1 MGKYVLCRPESGI
14 NDMLCQ
20 IGLCVRYCLKFDRIL
35 VIDTA
40 NTVVFSEPFDRYFT
54 LHHPRLKH
62 ESDPKAFLEMVEAR
76 QLTLFPATAKLRHGG
91 GWFPSGIKHDRRWD
105 VLQFDL
111 DKDYEEDVLVH
122 HKSGGGR
129 PFPEFLRSLRFSESF
144 ARSAVARWQSLRKPY
159 IGVQIRNTDHKSDP
173 AVVAPILKKYR
184 GPFYLAT
191 DSAEAQ
197 RQILAMGHKEVWTS
211 PIPDFGGAPI
221 HRAQVSREEKSRLN
235 RMALEDLVMLTLA
248 EMVYV
253 SHKNSGYS
261 HLAQHLN
268 RKQHVVIGWFRAE
281 HIGAGL
287 ALKLRLN
294 WLRNLLLRFLCH

>member
-1 MGKYVLCRPESGI
+1 MNKYVLCRPESGI

-40 NTVVFSEPFDRYFT
+40 NTVVFSEPFDHYFT

-62 ESDPKAFLEMVEAR
+62 ESDAKAFLEMAEAR
-76 QLTLFPATAKLRHGG
+76 QLTLFPPTAKLRHGG
-91 GWFPSGIKHDRRWD
+91 GWSSEGIQIDRRWD

-111 DKDYEEDVLVH
+111 EKDYEEDVLVH

-129 PFPEFLRSLRFSESF
+129 PFPEFLRSLRFSADF
-144 ARSAVARWQSLRKPY
+144 AQSAAARWQSLRKPY
-159 IGVQIRNTDHKSDP
+159 LGVQIRNTDYKSDP
-173 AVVAPILKKYR
+173 AVVAPILEKHR
-184 GPFYLAT
+184 GPVYLAT

-197 RQILAMGHKEVWTS
+197 RQILAMGHKEIWTS

-235 RMALEDLVMLTLA
+235 RMALEDLVMLALS

-253 SHKNSGYS
+253 SHKNSGYAY
-261 HLAQHLN
+261 LAQHLN
-268 RKQHVVIGWFRAE
+268 RNQHVVISWFRTE
-281 HIGAGL
+281 HIGVGL
-287 ALKLRLN
+287 ALKLKLN
-294 WLRNLLLRFLCH
+294 WLRNFLRRFLRH

>member
-1 MGKYVLCRPESGI
+1 MSKYLLCRPESGI

-40 NTVVFSEPFDRYFT
+40 NTIVFSEPFDRYFT
-54 LHHPRLKH
+54 LHHPRLKY
-62 ESDPKAFLEMVEAR
+62 EPDPKAFLEMAAAR
-76 QLTLFPATAKLRHGG
+76 QLTLFPSTAKLRHGG
-91 GWFPSGIKHDRRWD
+91 GWSLSGIQDVRHWD

-111 DKDYEEDVLVH
+111 DKNYEEDVLVH

-129 PFPEFLRSLRFSESF
+129 PLPELLCALRLSADF
-144 ARSAVARWQSLRKPY
+144 AHTVAARWHSMRKPY
-159 IGVQIRNTDHKSDP
+159 IGVHIRNTDYKSDP
-173 AVVAPILKKYR
+173 AVVAPILARYR
-184 GPFYLAT
+184 GPVYLAT

-197 RQILAMGHKEVWTS
+197 RQVWAMGHKEVRTS

-235 RMALEDLVMLTLA
+235 HLALEDLIMLALA
-248 EMVYV
+248 ETVHA
-253 SHKNSGYS
+253 SNPRSGFSDLAKN
-261 HLAQHLN
+261 LN
-268 RKQHVVIGWFRAE
+268 RNQHMVIRWFRWK
-281 HIGAGL
+281 HVGVGP

-294 WLRNLLLRFLCH
+294 WLRNSLLRALRH

>member
-1 MGKYVLCRPESGI
+1 MNKYVLCRPESGI

-54 LHHPRLKH
+54 LHHSRLKH
-62 ESDPKAFLEMVEAR
+62 ESDPKAFLEMAEAR
-76 QLTLFPATAKLRHGG
+76 QLTLFPSTAKLLHGG
-91 GWFPSGIKHDRRWD
+91 GWSLDGIQHNRGWD

-111 DKDYEEDVLVH
+111 EKDYEEDVLVH

-129 PFPEFLRSLRFSESF
+129 PFPEFLRSLRFNADF
-144 ARSAVARWQSLRKPY
+144 AQGAAARWQSMRKPY
-159 IGVQIRNTDHKSDP
+159 VGVQIRNTDYKSDP
-173 AVVAPILKKYR
+173 AVVAPILEKHR
-184 GPFYLAT
+184 GPIYLAT

-197 RQILAMGHKEVWTS
+197 RQILSLGHKEVTIS

-221 HRAQVSREEKSRLN
+221 HRQSVSREEKSRLN
-235 RMALEDLVMLTLA
+235 RMALEDLVMLALA

-261 HLAQHLN
+261 YLAQHLN
-268 RKQHVVIGWFRAE
+268 RKQHVVIGWFRTE
-281 HIGAGL
+281 HIGVGL
-287 ALKLRLN
+287 ALKFRLN
-294 WLRNLLLRFLCH
+294 WLRNFLLRFLRH